1 MTAQTDFPQELLSK
15 PPKVRLA
22 YFRDRIVAHPHLKE
36 THQKIWQALQN
47 PSKAH
52 LIFVIGP
59 TGVGKTTLRSR
70 LEQQLWEAGRSTIEK
85 NPGHIPVIG
94 LEVAVADADNF
105 RWRDYYTR
113 ALQALDEPAI
123 EEKELPL
130 HIERERPDLKNRGP
144 YKITSELRWA
154 LEQALHY
161 RCPAAFIVDEAQH
174 FRRISGGRRLL
185 DQMDTI
191 KSLANLTGIPHV
203 LIGTYELLSFS
214 HLSAQLDRRSCEIH
228 FPRYHLDIP
237 EELQAFKRVLLTF
250 QRGLPLMGEPDLLSQ
265 VEYFY
270 ENSVGCVGVLKDWL
284 TRALAAS
291 LENGQET
298 LTRKVLEEHALPT
311 RSLLR
316 MAREMREGE
325 ESFAPNDREQTEL
338 QSLLGLST
346 GAPKEQKKNSPRK
359 VGKRNPVRDL
369 VGNYEEAK

>member
-1 MTAQTDFPQELLSK
+1 MTAQTDFPRELLSK

-22 YFRDRIVAHPHLKE
+22 YFCDRIIAHPHLKE

-47 PSKAH
+47 PSKTH

-70 LEQQLWEAGRSTIEK
+70 LEQQFWEAGRSAIEK

-94 LEVAVADADNF
+94 LEVAVADSDNF

-130 HIERERPDLKNRGP
+130 HIERERPDLKNSRP

-154 LEQALHY
+154 LEQALHH
-161 RCPAAFIVDEAQH
+161 RRPAAFIVDEAQH
-174 FRRISGGRRLL
+174 FKRISSGRRLL

-228 FPRYHLDIP
+228 FPRYHLDVP

-250 QRGLPLMGEPDLLSQ
+250 QRGLPLMSEPDLLSQ

-298 LTRKVLEEHALPT
+298 LTRKILEEHALPT

-325 ESFAPNDREQTEL
+325 ESLAPNAREQTEL
-338 QSLLGLST
+338 RSLMGLPT
-346 GAPKEQKKNSPRK
+346 EMTKEQSANSSRK

-369 VGNYEEAK
+369 VGNHEESR

>member
-1 MTAQTDFPQELLSK
+1 MPTQTDFPQELLTES
-15 PPKVRLA
+15 PESRLA
-22 YFRDRIVAHPHLKE
+22 YFRNRIVAHPHLKE
-36 THQKIWQALQN
+36 IHQKVWQALQS
-47 PSKAH
+47 PAKAH

-59 TGVGKTTLRSR
+59 TGVGKTTLRAR
-70 LEQQLWEAGRSTIEK
+70 LEQQLWEAGQPAMEK

-105 RWRDYYTR
+105 RWRDYYAR
-113 ALQALDEPAI
+113 ALHALDEPAI
-123 EEKELPL
+123 AKKELPL
-130 HIERERPDLKNRGP
+130 QVERERPDLKNRGG

-161 RCPAAFIVDEAQH
+161 RCPTAFIVDEAQH

-237 EELQAFKRVLLTF
+237 EELRAFKRVLLTF

-265 VEYFY
+265 FEYFY
-270 ENSVGCVGVLKDWL
+270 EHSAGCIGVLKDWL
-284 TRALAAS
+284 TRALAAT
-291 LENGQET
+291 LADGQET
-298 LTRKVLEEHALPT
+298 LTRKTLETHALPT
-311 RSLLR
+311 RSLVR
-316 MAREMREGE
+316 MAREIREGE
-325 ESFAPNDREQTEL
+325 ESFAPNERDQTEL
-338 QSLLGLST
+338 HSLLGLPT
-346 GAPKEQKKNSPRK
+346 ATPTKQKANSGRK
-359 VGKRNPVRDL
+359 VGKRNPIRDV
-369 VGNYEEAK
+369 VGNHEDPN

>member
-1 MTAQTDFPQELLSK
+1 MTTQSDFPQELLSK
-15 PPKVRLA
+15 PPEVRLA
-22 YFRDRIVAHPHLKE
+22 YFRNRIVAHPYLKE
-36 THQKIWQALQN
+36 AHQKIWQALQN

-70 LEQQLWEAGRSTIEK
+70 LEQQLWGAGISAIEK

-94 LEVAVADADNF
+94 LEVVVADADNF

-113 ALQALDEPAI
+113 ALHALDEPAM

-130 HIERERPDLKNRGP
+130 RIERERPDLKSSGR

-154 LEQALHY
+154 LEQALHH

-325 ESFAPNDREQTEL
+325 ESLAPNAREQTEL
-338 QSLLGLST
+338 RSLLGLST
-346 GAPKEQKKNSPRK
+346 EMTKEQPANSSRK
-359 VGKRNPVRDL
+359 VGKRNPMRDV
-369 VGNYEEAK
+369 VGNHEEPN